1 MQNQAEVNFSKWH
14 FNNSQFSK
22 VNLCQ
27 KSNWK
32 VKVKLPKSNFRK
44 CNFKRQ
50 ISNVKF
56 QVEFPTSNFQSEIF
70 QIQFSFKFLNSN
82 FQSPILKVNLR
93 LSERAFQSPLFESQT
108 IPIQTLESETF
119 QSPILTGTFQK
130 PTFSKSSQILVSVRS
145 RADKEE
151 KVWFQNLFA
160 VCVFSQPSVQAEKT

>member
-1 MQNQAEVNFSKWH
+1 MVEKLLLNQAEVNFSKWH

-56 QVEFPTSNFQSEIF
+56 QVEFPTSNFQREPF
-70 QIQFSFKFLNSN
+70 QIQFSFQLSKSN
-82 FQSPILKVNLR
+82 FEGQLEVI
-93 LSERAFQSPLFESQT
+93 RAC
-108 IPIQTLESETF
+108 
-119 QSPILTGTFQK
+119 
-130 PTFSKSSQILVSVRS
+130 FSKSTTLWKSNNSNSNAWKWNVSKSDFDRHISKGNIFRVKSTTRFGSIES
-145 RADKEE
+145 RQRRKSSIR
-151 KVWFQNLFA
+151 KS
-160 VCVFSQPSVQAEKT
+160 VCSLRFFSAAEKT